1 MSDRTFPA
9 YCINLEAKNASRD
22 KSAPDGAFL
31 VLVKKAGDFQPG
43 VHEYVRPQ
51 IHETMEQI
59 VAKATPYDQFM
70 ALKAKG
76 WINLGGEERELFKKL
91 RLEVSQLEEPVSKT

>member
-1 MSDRTFPA
+1 MKRTFPA
-9 YCINLEAKNASRD
+9 YCINLDAKRDSRD
-22 KSAPDGAFL
+22 KEAPDARFL
-31 VLVKKAGDFQPG
+31 VLVRREKDFMPG

-59 VAKATPYDQFM
+59 VSKATPHDQFM

-76 WINLGGEERELFKKL
+76 WTNLNKQERALFQELKL
-91 RLEVSQLEEPVSKT
+91 QEDQLIEPVAKN